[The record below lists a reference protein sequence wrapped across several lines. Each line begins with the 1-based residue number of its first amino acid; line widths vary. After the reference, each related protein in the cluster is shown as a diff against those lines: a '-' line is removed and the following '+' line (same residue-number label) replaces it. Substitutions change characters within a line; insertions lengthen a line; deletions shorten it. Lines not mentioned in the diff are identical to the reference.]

1 MNIKRLIYNMLFNER
16 QRKAIWQAVLFS
28 EHTYKRRGNI
38 DGAAYVRQVINEVA
52 KVAATKQA
60 VYLESQVAEIVKH
73 EVEAA
78 LKGSQAK
85 IEAAYKEGKTAG
97 VKKTLDEVKQ
107 ILDDAKKR
115 AKPFTID
122 TAKCEKCNEADNCF
136 IYQAILEVERDDEK
150 EADSTKEET
159 NDNELEK
166 SEETKEAEIPVDG
179 DSDDSQE
186 EKKEK
191 EDNAE

>member
-28 EHTYKRRGNI
+28 EHTYKRRGNV
-38 DGAAYVRQVINEVA
+38 DGAAHVRQVINEVA
-52 KVAATKQA
+52 KIAATKQA

-73 EVEAA
+73 EVESA

-97 VKKTLDEVKQ
+97 AKKTLDEVKQ

-115 AKPFTID
+115 TKPFTID

-136 IYQAILEVERDDEK
+136 IYQAILEVEKDDK
-150 EADSTKEET
+150 AEAESAKEET
-159 NDNELEK
+159 NDDESEK
-166 SEETKEAEIPVDG
+166 SEETNKTEIPVEG
-179 DSDDSQE
+179 DSNDSQE
-186 EKKEK
+186 EK

>member
-1 MNIKRLIYNMLFNER
+1 MNIKRLIYNTLFNER

-28 EHTYKRRGNI
+28 EHTYKRRGNV

-52 KVAATKQA
+52 KIAATKQA

-107 ILDDAKKR
+107 IFDDAKNR
-115 AKPFTID
+115 TKPFIID

-136 IYQAILEVERDDEK
+136 IYQAILEVEKDDK
-150 EADSTKEET
+150 AEAESAKEET
-159 NDNELEK
+159 NDDELEK
-166 SEETKEAEIPVDG
+166 SEETNKTEIPVEG
-179 DSDDSQE
+179 DSNDSQE
-186 EKKEK
+186 EK

>member
-1 MNIKRLIYNMLFNER
+1 MNIKRLIYNTLFNER

-28 EHTYKRRGNI
+28 EHTYKRRGNV

-52 KVAATKQA
+52 KIAATKQD

-78 LKGSQAK
+78 LKGAQAK

-107 ILDDAKKR
+107 IFDDAKKR
-115 AKPFTID
+115 TKPFTID

-136 IYQAILEVERDDEK
+136 IYQAILEVEKGDK
-150 EADSTKEET
+150 AEAESAKEET
-159 NDNELEK
+159 NDDESEK
-166 SEETKEAEIPVDG
+166 SEDTNKTEIPVEG
-179 DSDDSQE
+179 DSNDSQE
-186 EKKEK
+186 EK